1 MVDHAAHPRPLRS
14 RGRGA
19 VSLSDAEAKR
29 MLASMQTK
37 EAAMLE
43 AQFHADHAAGLHDQ
57 MLKISDDFFSAR
69 ASAGTPREQALRA
82 SFHGDGFYH
91 TLFDVA
97 ETLKDYAFL
106 ETEVKHAHAQ
116 AALELGAP
124 PSAPQAEERGLISK
138 RVPSELIEMEAQWG
152 WAKKQAKK
160 AEQRVKAAA
169 RKAEQ
174 HAKAVKRAA
183 EEATKKAAAAAV
195 LRQMLQRASA
205 RRRER
210 PARQQRRSVI

>member
-1 MVDHAAHPRPLRS
+1 MLHILVLCALAGAA
-14 RGRGA
+14 GA
-19 VSLSDAEAKR
+19 LSLSDAEAKR

-124 PSAPQAEERGLISK
+124 PG
-138 RVPSELIEMEAQWG
+138 
-152 WAKKQAKK
+152 
-160 AEQRVKAAA
+160 
-169 RKAEQ
+169 RKA
-174 HAKAVKRAA
+174 R
-183 EEATKKAAAAAV
+183 TD
-195 LRQMLQRASA
+195 
-205 RRRER
+205 
-210 PARQQRRSVI
+210 QQRRVSSSRWRLSGGGRRSKPKRPSSASRPRLGRPSNTPRQ